1 MRKATGLDFHPAALK
16 WISIPAFREEGD
28 GDPLAVAA
36 LDSIS
41 IPAFRE
47 EGDERQGGGSHGK
60 GISIPAFR
68 EEGDLFVPLVA
79 LQQIPISIPAFRE
92 EGDVSD
98 GSNAAALW
106 NFNPRLP

>member
-68 EEGDLFVPLVA
+68 EEGDKECHTRAIIL
-79 LQQIPISIPAFRE
+79 I
-92 EGDVSD
+92 
-98 GSNAAALW
+98 